1 MTKRAILVML
11 VAIFAVAV
19 AGFAADDANM
29 GTWKLNEAKSKFPDG
44 ATKNNTV
51 VVEAAGGSIKVT
63 IDGVTGDGKA
73 FHSEWT
79 GHYDGKDYPVS
90 GDPGYDMR
98 SYKKVDDHT
107 LTATLKKDG
116 KVIGMAR
123 IHVTP
128 DGKTGSVE
136 ANATDAMGK
145 KMTSKAIYDRQ

>member
-1 MTKRAILVML
+1 MKKRAILMML
-11 VAIFAVAV
+11 VAMLAVAAV
-19 AGFAADDANM
+19 GFAADDPNM
-29 GTWKLNEAKSKFPDG
+29 GTWKLNEAKSEFPDG

-51 VVEAAGGSIKVT
+51 AVEAAGDSIKVT
-63 IDGVTGDGKA
+63 IDGVTGDGTA

-90 GDPGYDMR
+90 GDPGYDTR

-116 KVIGMAR
+116 KVMGMAR

-128 DGKTGSVE
+128 DGKTRSVE
-136 ANATDAMGK
+136 VNVADAMGK